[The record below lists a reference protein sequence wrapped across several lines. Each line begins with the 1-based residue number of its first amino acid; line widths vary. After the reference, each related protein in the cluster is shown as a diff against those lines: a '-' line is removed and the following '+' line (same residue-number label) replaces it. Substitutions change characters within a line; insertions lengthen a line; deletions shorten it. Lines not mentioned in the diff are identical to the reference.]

1 MSALAGA
8 ARSGRGRA
16 ESLSVADLLQQY
28 TLSFTG
34 RYPRQAAPQVQS
46 TLAKLSL
53 CRTAALGGRTL
64 ECESCEHECVVYNSC
79 GDRHCPRCGGA
90 KRANWL
96 DKTAELLLPKV
107 NYFQVVFTLP
117 DTLSS
122 MVLGNRRAVYA
133 LLMRTAW
140 RALKEVLR
148 EAQGIEP
155 AALMV
160 LHTWNQEL
168 DHHPHIHALVP
179 GGGPSLGGRRWR
191 TTRHPKHRRRKKP
204 YLVDNRLLGEK
215 FKEHFCAGLKRLH
228 RKGLIAFDPPFLPA
242 RVAEARDEPDMAAE
256 SWAEWLDR
264 IAGQTW
270 NVFIEAPPEKSQ
282 PQHMVKY
289 LARYLTGGPISDGRL
304 ISHEQGEVTFWTR
317 SRNKQTG
324 NQPRPF
330 SLPGV
335 EFVRRWSMHI
345 LPKGFTKTRCYGG
358 FSCRHRRDYL
368 QRCRQFLQL
377 TKSADEPPL
386 PPPLEDEPPETT
398 RTCPRCQDKMVRVAS
413 TPRPSWRDLF
423 SDHATCPLWYQP
435 TLSISRHSHIRG
447 PTTPAT
453 ACTS

>member
-1 MSALAGA
+1 
-8 ARSGRGRA
+8 
-16 ESLSVADLLQQY
+16 LLQQY
-28 TLSFTG
+28 TLPFTL
-34 RYPRQAAPQVQS
+34 RYPRQAVPQVQS
-46 TLAKLSL
+46 TLAKMSL
-53 CRTAALGGRTL
+53 CRTAALGGRKL
-64 ECESCEHECVVYNSC
+64 KCESCEQKCMVYNSC

-90 KRANWL
+90 KRADWL
-96 DKTAELLLPKV
+96 ARTELLLLPQV

-117 DTLSS
+117 DTLSG
-122 MVLGNRRAVYA
+122 MALGNRRAVYA

-148 EAQGIEP
+148 EKQGIEP

-179 GGGPSLGGRRWR
+179 GGGPSLAGNRWL

-204 YLVDNRLLGEK
+204 YLVDNHLLGEK

-228 RKGLIAFDPPFLPA
+228 RKGLIAFDPPVLPA
-242 RVAEARDEPDMAAE
+242 RVDEARDEPDFD
-256 SWAEWLDR
+256 EWLDR
-264 IAGQTW
+264 IAGQAW
-270 NVFIEAPPEKSQ
+270 NVFIEPPPQNSQ

-304 ISHEQGEVTFWTR
+304 ILHEQGEVTFWAR
-317 SRNKQTG
+317 SKNKQAG

-358 FSCRHRRDYL
+358 FSCRHRQDYL
-368 QRCRQFLQL
+368 QRCRQLLQI
-377 TKSADEPPL
+377 AEP
-386 PPPLEDEPPETT
+386 EDEPQSPPPEDESRETT
-398 RTCPRCQDKMVRVAS
+398 RTCPRCQAKMVCVTS

-423 SDHATCPLWYQP
+423 ADHATCPLWYQP
-435 TLSISRHSHIRG
+435 LLSIPRRTISEQLHSRIRD
-447 PTTPAT
+447 PDPLASAT
-453 ACTS
+453 ACTL